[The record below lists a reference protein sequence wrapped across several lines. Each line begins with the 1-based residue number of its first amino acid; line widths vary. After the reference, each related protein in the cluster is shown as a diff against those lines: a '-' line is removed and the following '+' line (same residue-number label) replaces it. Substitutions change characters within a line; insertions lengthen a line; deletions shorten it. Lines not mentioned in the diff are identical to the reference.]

1 MIKSATRLVLA
12 VAILLTATASNAVA
26 QIDNRNGNQ
35 FDQFNQM
42 SPDGNISQRSSRNM
56 ADSLGTD
63 KEIPKGIKVW
73 TVDQRFGDRR
83 QAELDTMSYMY
94 PNTIFTTGLRGEYNT
109 TGNLGAPRINRIFIN
124 RAETDQFMFTQPYDY
139 IVSPVDQFHFTNTL
153 SPFTNLDYNT
163 AGNRTNGEDH
173 FKAKFAVNAGKRL
186 GVGFNVDYLYGRG
199 FYSSQSTSHFKYLMY
214 GSYIGDRYQA
224 HLIFSTITQK
234 VTENGGITNDEY
246 IKHPESF
253 DDNYATNEI
262 PTVLERNWNRN
273 NNLHVFLTHRF
284 NLGFSRK
291 VKMSKE
297 EIEAR
302 KFAMASQKESQAQK
316 DLEEARRKA
325 KREGR
330 EFDEKKFKKQ
340 TFSGRPD
347 NARVV
352 NTSAPT
358 DSTSTKAPSERIAVN
373 GKAAADSLRALEA
386 KAAQDTMWMKNE
398 YVPVTSFL
406 HTMKFDTYRRIYQAY
421 ETPKDFYA
429 DTFNPAGNYPGDSI
443 YDKTTHYRVQ
453 NTFAI
458 SLLEGFNKWAK
469 AGLKA
474 FVTSDL
480 RHFTLPTETKIAKA
494 YNEHNLSIG
503 GQLIKSQGKTLHYD
517 ATLETWLTGK
527 DAGQMKID
535 ADADVNFALFG
546 DTVRL
551 QASGF
556 FHRLNPTFY
565 YRHYHSKHFWWDN
578 DDMSKII
585 HTRVEGKFGYEKTKT
600 TVRVAFDNIKN
611 HTFFAMGYNVTD
623 DFGRTGNTLSVV
635 QKSGAISLLTLE
647 LQQKLKLG
655 PLHWDNVITYQK
667 SSDDMALPVPDLNI
681 YTNLFLRFKIA
692 RVLKCDFGADA
703 RFFTKYYAPD
713 YSPALGQYA
722 VQTGEN
728 RTEVGNYPIVNVYA
742 NFHLQRTR
750 FFVMMSH
757 INAGQ
762 GKPDYFLAPH
772 YPLNQRIF
780 RFGVSWNL
788 NLRNRL
794 V

>member
-124 RAETDQFMFTQPYDY
+124 RAETDQFLFTQPYDY

-186 GVGFNVDYLYGRG
+186 GVGFNVDYMYGRG

-273 NNLHVFLTHRF
+273 NNLHVFLTHRY

-302 KFAMASQKESQAQK
+302 KFAMASQKENQAQK
-316 DLEEARRKA
+316 DLDEARRKA

-398 YVPVTSFL
+398 YVPVTSFI

-480 RHFTLPTETKIAKA
+480 RHFTLPTETEIAKA

-585 HTRVEGKFGYEKTKT
+585 HTRIEGKFGYEKTKT

-623 DFGRTGNTLSVV
+623 DYGRTGNTLSVV

-722 VQTGEN
+722 VQTGEH

-780 RFGVSWNL
+780 RFGVSWNFY
-788 NLRNRL
+788 N
-794 V
+794 

>member
-1 MIKSATRLVLA
+1 M
-12 VAILLTATASNAVA
+12 
-26 QIDNRNGNQ
+26 D
-35 FDQFNQM
+35 
-42 SPDGNISQRSSRNM
+42 SR
-56 ADSLGTD
+56 
-63 KEIPKGIKVW
+63 PKVW
-73 TVDQRFGDRR
+73 RPSSGRIGYNVVYVSKYYIHHRIAWRIQHYRKPWSTTHQ
-83 QAELDTMSYMY
+83 SY
-94 PNTIFTTGLRGEYNT
+94 
-109 TGNLGAPRINRIFIN
+109 FIN
-124 RAETDQFMFTQPYDY
+124 RAETDQFLFTQPYDY

-186 GVGFNVDYLYGRG
+186 GVGFNVDYMYGRG

-224 HLIFSTITQK
+224 HLIFSTLTQK

-273 NNLHVFLTHRF
+273 NNLHVFLTHRY
-284 NLGFSRK
+284 NLGFNRK

-302 KFAMASQKESQAQK
+302 KFAMASQKENQAQK

-373 GKAAADSLRALEA
+373 GKAAADSLNALEA

-398 YVPVTSFL
+398 YVPVTSFI

-443 YDKTTHYRVQ
+443 YDKTTHYRIQ

-480 RHFTLPTETKIAKA
+480 RHFTLPTETEIAKA

-535 ADADVNFALFG
+535 ADADINFALFG

-585 HTRVEGKFGYEKTKT
+585 HTRIEGKFGYEKTKT

-667 SSDDMALPVPDLNI
+667 SSDDVALPVPDLNI

-722 VQTGEN
+722 VQTGDN

-780 RFGVSWNL
+780 RFGVSWNFY
-788 NLRNRL
+788 N
-794 V
+794 

>member
-124 RAETDQFMFTQPYDY
+124 RAEADQFLFTQPYDY

-186 GVGFNVDYLYGRG
+186 GVGFNVDYMYGRG

-273 NNLHVFLTHRF
+273 NNLHVFLTHRY
-284 NLGFSRK
+284 NLGFNRK

-302 KFAMASQKESQAQK
+302 KFAMASQKENQAQK
-316 DLEEARRKA
+316 DLDEARRKA

-398 YVPVTSFL
+398 YVPVTSFI

-480 RHFTLPTETKIAKA
+480 RHFTLPTETEIAKA

-713 YSPALGQYA
+713 YNPALGQYA
-722 VQTGEN
+722 VQTGEH

-780 RFGVSWNL
+780 RFGVSWNFY
-788 NLRNRL
+788 N
-794 V
+794 

>member
-124 RAETDQFMFTQPYDY
+124 RAEADQFLFTQPYDY

-186 GVGFNVDYLYGRG
+186 GVGFNVDYMYGRG

-302 KFAMASQKESQAQK
+302 KFAMASQKENQAQK

-398 YVPVTSFL
+398 YVPVTSFI

-443 YDKTTHYRVQ
+443 YDKTTHYRIQ

-458 SLLEGFNKWAK
+458 SLFEGFNKWAK

-480 RHFTLPTETKIAKA
+480 RHFTLPTETEIAKA

-585 HTRVEGKFGYEKTKT
+585 HTHIEGKFGYEKTKT

-780 RFGVSWNL
+780 RFGVSWNFY
-788 NLRNRL
+788 N
-794 V
+794 

>member
-124 RAETDQFMFTQPYDY
+124 RAEADQFLFTQPYDY

-199 FYSSQSTSHFKYLMY
+199 FYSNQSTSHFKYLMY

-273 NNLHVFLTHRF
+273 NNLHVFLTHRY

-302 KFAMASQKESQAQK
+302 KFAMASQKENQAQK
-316 DLEEARRKA
+316 DLDEARRKA

-398 YVPVTSFL
+398 YVPVTSFI

-480 RHFTLPTETKIAKA
+480 RHFTLPTETEIAKA

-585 HTRVEGKFGYEKTKT
+585 HTRIEGKFGYEKTKT

-780 RFGVSWNL
+780 RFGVSWNFY
-788 NLRNRL
+788 N
-794 V
+794 

>member
-124 RAETDQFMFTQPYDY
+124 RAETDQFLFTQPYDY

-186 GVGFNVDYLYGRG
+186 GVGFNVDYMYGRG

-224 HLIFSTITQK
+224 HLIFSTLTQK

-273 NNLHVFLTHRF
+273 NNLHVFLTHRY
-284 NLGFSRK
+284 NLGFNRK

-302 KFAMASQKESQAQK
+302 KFAMASQKENQAQK

-373 GKAAADSLRALEA
+373 GKAAADSLNALEA

-398 YVPVTSFL
+398 YVPVTSFI

-443 YDKTTHYRVQ
+443 YDKTTHYRIQ

-480 RHFTLPTETKIAKA
+480 RHFTLPTETEIAKA

-535 ADADVNFALFG
+535 ADADINFALFG

-585 HTRVEGKFGYEKTKT
+585 HTRIEGKFGYEKTKT

-667 SSDDMALPVPDLNI
+667 SSDDVALPVPDLNI

-780 RFGVSWNL
+780 RFGVSWNFY
-788 NLRNRL
+788 N
-794 V
+794 

>member
-124 RAETDQFMFTQPYDY
+124 RAETDQFLFTQPYDY

-173 FKAKFAVNAGKRL
+173 FKAKFAVNAGKCL
-186 GVGFNVDYLYGRG
+186 GVGFNVDYMYGRG

-224 HLIFSTITQK
+224 HLIFSTLTQK

-273 NNLHVFLTHRF
+273 NNLHVFLTHRY
-284 NLGFSRK
+284 NLGFNRK

-302 KFAMASQKESQAQK
+302 KFAMASQKENQAQK

-373 GKAAADSLRALEA
+373 GKAAADSLNALEA

-398 YVPVTSFL
+398 YVPVTSFI

-443 YDKTTHYRVQ
+443 YDKTTHYRIQ

-480 RHFTLPTETKIAKA
+480 RHFTLPTETEIAKA

-535 ADADVNFALFG
+535 ADADINFALFG

-585 HTRVEGKFGYEKTKT
+585 HTRIEGKFGYEKTKT

-635 QKSGAISLLTLE
+635 QKSGAISLLTFE

-667 SSDDMALPVPDLNI
+667 SSDDVALPVPDLNI

-692 RVLKCDFGADA
+692 RVLKCDFGAEA

-780 RFGVSWNL
+780 RFGVSWNFY
-788 NLRNRL
+788 N
-794 V
+794 

>member
-124 RAETDQFMFTQPYDY
+124 RAETDQFLFTQPYDY

-186 GVGFNVDYLYGRG
+186 GVGFNVDYMYGRG

-224 HLIFSTITQK
+224 HLIFSTLTQK

-273 NNLHVFLTHRF
+273 NNLHVFLTHRY
-284 NLGFSRK
+284 NLGFNRK

-302 KFAMASQKESQAQK
+302 KFAMASQKENQAQK

-373 GKAAADSLRALEA
+373 GKAAADSLNALEA

-398 YVPVTSFL
+398 YVPVTSFI

-480 RHFTLPTETKIAKA
+480 RHFTLPTETEIAKA

-527 DAGQMKID
+527 DAGQLKID

-585 HTRVEGKFGYEKTKT
+585 HTRIEGKFGYEKTKT

-667 SSDDMALPVPDLNI
+667 SSDDVALPVPDLNI

-728 RTEVGNYPIVNVYA
+728 RTEVGNYPFVNVYA

-780 RFGVSWNL
+780 RFGVSWNFY
-788 NLRNRL
+788 N
-794 V
+794 

>member
-35 FDQFNQM
+35 FNQFNQM

-124 RAETDQFMFTQPYDY
+124 RAETDQFLFTQPYDY

-284 NLGFSRK
+284 NLGFNRK

-302 KFAMASQKESQAQK
+302 KFAMASQKENQAQK

-352 NTSAPT
+352 NTSAPI

-398 YVPVTSFL
+398 YVPVTSFI

-480 RHFTLPTETKIAKA
+480 RHFTLPTETEIAKA

-585 HTRVEGKFGYEKTKT
+585 HTRIEGKFGYEKTKT

-780 RFGVSWNL
+780 RFGVSWNFY
-788 NLRNRL
+788 N
-794 V
+794 

>member
-124 RAETDQFMFTQPYDY
+124 RAETDQFLFTQPYDY

-302 KFAMASQKESQAQK
+302 KFAMASQKENQAQK

-352 NTSAPT
+352 NTSAPI

-398 YVPVTSFL
+398 YVPVTSFI

-480 RHFTLPTETKIAKA
+480 RHFTLPTETEIAKA

-585 HTRVEGKFGYEKTKT
+585 HTRIEGKFGYEKTKT

-713 YSPALGQYA
+713 YCPALGQYA

-780 RFGVSWNL
+780 RFGVSWNFY
-788 NLRNRL
+788 N
-794 V
+794 

>member
-124 RAETDQFMFTQPYDY
+124 RAETDQFLFTQPYDY

-224 HLIFSTITQK
+224 HLIFSTISQK

-273 NNLHVFLTHRF
+273 NNLHVFLTHRY

-302 KFAMASQKESQAQK
+302 KFAMASQKENQAQK

-352 NTSAPT
+352 NTSAPI

-398 YVPVTSFL
+398 YVPVTSFI

-480 RHFTLPTETKIAKA
+480 RHFTLPTETEIAKA

-556 FHRLNPTFY
+556 FHRLSPTFY

-585 HTRVEGKFGYEKTKT
+585 HTRIEGKFGYEKTKT

-780 RFGVSWNL
+780 RFGVSWNFY
-788 NLRNRL
+788 N
-794 V
+794 

>member
-1 MIKSATRLVLA
+1 
-12 VAILLTATASNAVA
+12 
-26 QIDNRNGNQ
+26 
-35 FDQFNQM
+35 
-42 SPDGNISQRSSRNM
+42 M

-124 RAETDQFMFTQPYDY
+124 RAETDQFLFTQPYDY

-186 GVGFNVDYLYGRG
+186 GVGFNVDYMYGRG

-224 HLIFSTITQK
+224 HLIFSTLTQK

-273 NNLHVFLTHRF
+273 NNLHVFLTHRY
-284 NLGFSRK
+284 NLGFNRK

-302 KFAMASQKESQAQK
+302 KFAMASQKENQAQK

-373 GKAAADSLRALEA
+373 GKAAADSLNALEA

-398 YVPVTSFL
+398 YVPVTSFI

-443 YDKTTHYRVQ
+443 YDKTTHYRIQ

-480 RHFTLPTETKIAKA
+480 RHFTLPTETEIAKA

-535 ADADVNFALFG
+535 ADADINFALFG

-585 HTRVEGKFGYEKTKT
+585 HTRIEGKFGYEKTKT

-667 SSDDMALPVPDLNI
+667 SSDDVALPVPDLNI

-722 VQTGEN
+722 VQTGDN

-780 RFGVSWNL
+780 RFGVSWNFY
-788 NLRNRL
+788 N
-794 V
+794 

>member
-124 RAETDQFMFTQPYDY
+124 RAETDQFLFTQPYDY

-186 GVGFNVDYLYGRG
+186 GVGFNVDYMYGRG

-273 NNLHVFLTHRF
+273 NNLHVFLTHRY
-284 NLGFSRK
+284 NLGFNRK

-302 KFAMASQKESQAQK
+302 KFAMASQKENQAQK
-316 DLEEARRKA
+316 DLEGARRKA

-352 NTSAPT
+352 NTSAPI

-398 YVPVTSFL
+398 YVPVTSFI

-480 RHFTLPTETKIAKA
+480 RHFTLPTETEIAKA

-585 HTRVEGKFGYEKTKT
+585 HTRIEGKFGYEKTKT

-681 YTNLFLRFKIA
+681 YSNLFLRFKIA

-780 RFGVSWNL
+780 RFGVSWNFY
-788 NLRNRL
+788 N
-794 V
+794 

>member
-124 RAETDQFMFTQPYDY
+124 RAETDQFLFTQPYDY

-186 GVGFNVDYLYGRG
+186 GVGFNVDYMYGRG

-273 NNLHVFLTHRF
+273 NNLHVFLTHRY

-302 KFAMASQKESQAQK
+302 KFAMASQKENQAQK

-398 YVPVTSFL
+398 YVPVTSFI

-480 RHFTLPTETKIAKA
+480 RHFTLPTETEIAKA

-585 HTRVEGKFGYEKTKT
+585 HTRIEGKFGYEKTKT

-780 RFGVSWNL
+780 RFGVSWNFY
-788 NLRNRL
+788 N
-794 V
+794 

>member
-124 RAETDQFMFTQPYDY
+124 RAETDQFLFTQPYDY

-273 NNLHVFLTHRF
+273 NNLHVFLTHRY
-284 NLGFSRK
+284 NLGFNRK

-302 KFAMASQKESQAQK
+302 KFAMASQKENQAQK

-373 GKAAADSLRALEA
+373 GKAAADSLNALEA

-398 YVPVTSFL
+398 YVPVTSFI

-480 RHFTLPTETKIAKA
+480 RHFTLPTETEIAKA

-585 HTRVEGKFGYEKTKT
+585 HTRIEGKFGYEKTKT

-623 DFGRTGNTLSVV
+623 DYGRTGNTLSVV
-635 QKSGAISLLTLE
+635 QKRGAISLLTLE

-722 VQTGEN
+722 VQTGEH

-780 RFGVSWNL
+780 RFGVSWNFY
-788 NLRNRL
+788 N
-794 V
+794 

>member
-124 RAETDQFMFTQPYDY
+124 RAETDQFLFTQPYDY

-186 GVGFNVDYLYGRG
+186 GVGFNVDYMYGRG

-224 HLIFSTITQK
+224 HLIFSTLTQK

-273 NNLHVFLTHRF
+273 NNLHVFLTHRY
-284 NLGFSRK
+284 NLGFNRK

-302 KFAMASQKESQAQK
+302 KFAMASQKENQAQK

-373 GKAAADSLRALEA
+373 GKAAADSLNALEA

-398 YVPVTSFL
+398 YVPVTSFI

-480 RHFTLPTETKIAKA
+480 RHFTLPTETEIAKA

-527 DAGQMKID
+527 DAGQLKID

-585 HTRVEGKFGYEKTKT
+585 HTRIEGKFGYEKTKT

-722 VQTGEN
+722 VQTGEH

-780 RFGVSWNL
+780 RFGVSWNFY
-788 NLRNRL
+788 N
-794 V
+794 